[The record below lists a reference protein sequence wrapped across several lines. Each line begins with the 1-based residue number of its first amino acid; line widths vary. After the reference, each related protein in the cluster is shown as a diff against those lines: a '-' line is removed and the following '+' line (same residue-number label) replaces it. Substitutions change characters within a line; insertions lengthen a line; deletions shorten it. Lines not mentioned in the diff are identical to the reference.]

1 MKQFSN
7 YRYDIDGL
15 RALSVVAVI
24 IFHLGLLPNGYLG
37 VDVFFVISGYLIT
50 KIIYNESL
58 NNKFSV
64 IEFYKRRIR
73 RILPLVIF
81 ATFISIIIAAFV
93 MLPDDLENFAQSVV
107 GTNLMANNIL
117 LHITTGNYWD
127 VANEYKPLMHTW
139 SLAVEEQFYFIL
151 PLLFIFVNKFKTNWI
166 KPTLLFLSL
175 ISLFLFILPDFGD
188 ISSKFYYIQFRFFE
202 LGFGGILGLYLG
214 NKLYFKNFKILL
226 LILLSLLMYV
236 DWGFSNTILVTF
248 TVFLSGL
255 LLISESNQLEKYI
268 LENKLIQY
276 IGKISFSLYIWH
288 QIVFAFLRYTKYPD
302 LREVESLVVS
312 LLLTIVLSVFSYHFI
327 ENFFRNKQNISFK
340 YVFTSVFVMTVLT
353 SLFSVFIL
361 FKKGIVRDVPQ
372 LNLYVENIDSYRG
385 NIHIDYTE
393 RIYNFD
399 KPFTNSNKTKV
410 LVIGNSFARDW
421 ANILLESK
429 YKEDIDLSYIYN
441 IYEADVNDLR
451 FKQADVI
458 YFSELDMKNYLDIE
472 EKYNLNFEK
481 VRNVGTKNFGSSNGI
496 IYNSRYKENYC
507 FLKVKIDDTYI
518 VLNELQKKQ
527 WGDKYIDLIGLLTST
542 NEVPVF
548 DYNCKF
554 ISSDCTHLTVYG
566 AKFYASKLN
575 NILTF

>member
-1 MKQFSN
+1 MKKFSN

-50 KIIYNESL
+50 KIMYDESI
-58 NNKFSV
+58 NNKFSLV
-64 IEFYKRRIR
+64 EFYKRRIR
-73 RILPLVIF
+73 RILPLVVFATLVALIF
-81 ATFISIIIAAFV
+81 ATFV
-93 MLPDDLENFAQSVV
+93 MLPDDLENFAQSVIA
-107 GTNLMANNIL
+107 TNLMANNIL
-117 LHITTGNYWD
+117 LNITTGNYWD

-151 PLLFIFVNKFKTNWI
+151 PLLFISVNKFKTNII
-166 KPTLLFLSL
+166 KPLLVILSL
-175 ISLFLFILPDFGD
+175 ISLILFLLPDFASD
-188 ISSKFYYIQFRFFE
+188 SSKFYYIQYRFFE
-202 LGFGGILGLYLG
+202 LGIGGILGLYLG
-214 NKLYFKNFKILL
+214 NKLFLKNYKLFL
-226 LILLSLLMYV
+226 LILLILLMYV
-236 DWGFSNTILVTF
+236 DLGFSNTILVIC
-248 TVFLSGL
+248 TVFISGL
-255 LLISESNQLEKYI
+255 LLISESSKFEKYL
-268 LENKLIQY
+268 LENTLVQY

-302 LREVESLVVS
+302 LREIEPLVLSLF
-312 LLLTIVLSVFSYHFI
+312 LTIILSIFSYHYI
-327 ENFFRNKQNISFK
+327 ENFFRNKKKISFK
-340 YVFTSVFVMTVLT
+340 YVFTSVFVMTVFT
-353 SLFSVFIL
+353 SLFSVLIL

-372 LNLYVENIDSYRG
+372 LNLYVENIDSYHG

-399 KPFTNSNKTKV
+399 KPFTKSNKTKV

-441 IYEADVNDLR
+441 IYEANVNDLR

-518 VLNELQKKQ
+518 VMNELQKKQ

-542 NEVPVF
+542 NEMPVF

-554 ISSDCTHLTVYG
+554 ISADCTHLTVYG